1 MSVIDEINK
10 HAQSTGGTL
19 SEKKGVHTLEIL
31 VAERKAFLSRKK
43 LTYLAKFRVDD
54 ASKELRFTEM
64 LKESGFGLSSGDS
77 GLSPGFGFKTESYST
92 GFGQPRE
99 GTIEEQSNLFGKQYS
114 YTFDFGRM
122 RSAFETIAQAHGYA
136 FKYQVTPIGL

>member
-1 MSVIDEINK
+1 MSVIDEIVK
-10 HAQSTGGTL
+10 LAQGSGATL
-19 SEKKGVHTLEIL
+19 SEKKGVHTLEML

-54 ASKELRFTEM
+54 AGKELRFTEM

-92 GFGQPRE
+92 GFGKPRE
-99 GTIEEQSNLFGKQYS
+99 GTIEEQSTLFGKQYS